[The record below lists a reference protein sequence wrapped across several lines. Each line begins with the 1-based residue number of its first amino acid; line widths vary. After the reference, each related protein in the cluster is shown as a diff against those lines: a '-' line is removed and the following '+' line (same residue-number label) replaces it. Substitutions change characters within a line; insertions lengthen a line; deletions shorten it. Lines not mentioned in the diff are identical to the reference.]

1 MAEKRT
7 ADGIIDKEDPQ
18 DMTVNVTLRYL
29 SKEQVN
35 IKKEITLENS
45 CTAGELSAR
54 IIHEEEEKEGIRFS
68 GANIAMVVNGRLAA
82 PEQSLEDGDEMLILP
97 VAAGG

>member
-1 MAEKRT
+1 MAEIRT
-7 ADGIIDKEDPQ
+7 AGHTFVKEDPL

-29 SKEQVN
+29 SKEQVT

-45 CTAGELSAR
+45 CSAGELSAR

-82 PEQSLEDGDEMLILP
+82 PEQSLKDGDEMLILP

>member
-54 IIHEEEEKEGIRFS
+54 IMG
-68 GANIAMVVNGRLAA
+68 
-82 PEQSLEDGDEMLILP
+82 LILLTYRFFFFLTSIL
-97 VAAGG
+97 GIYFNIC